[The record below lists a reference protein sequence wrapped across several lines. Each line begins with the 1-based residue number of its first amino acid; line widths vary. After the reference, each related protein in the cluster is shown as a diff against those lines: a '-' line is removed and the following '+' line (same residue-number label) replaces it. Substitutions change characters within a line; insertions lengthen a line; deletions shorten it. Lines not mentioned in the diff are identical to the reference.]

1 MADDRRP
8 GAGSRLA
15 RVLLLVA
22 GTISLGLG
30 ILGVFVPVLPTTPFL
45 LLAAACYF
53 RSSPSLYSR
62 LIDNPWLGRYI
73 QDYREKRGVPRSTKV
88 LAITMLWLTIGF
100 SAAFA
105 TQVLAIRAL
114 LVAIALAVTTH
125 LLMIPTSRR

>member
-62 LIDNPWLGRYI
+62 LIANPWLGRYI

-105 TQVLAIRAL
+105 TDLLAVRVLLI
-114 LVAIALAVTTH
+114 AIAIAVTTH
-125 LLMIPTSRR
+125 LVMIPTSRR

>member
-105 TQVLAIRAL
+105 TDLLAVRVLLI
-114 LVAIALAVTTH
+114 AIAIAVTTH
-125 LLMIPTSRR
+125 LVMIPTSRR